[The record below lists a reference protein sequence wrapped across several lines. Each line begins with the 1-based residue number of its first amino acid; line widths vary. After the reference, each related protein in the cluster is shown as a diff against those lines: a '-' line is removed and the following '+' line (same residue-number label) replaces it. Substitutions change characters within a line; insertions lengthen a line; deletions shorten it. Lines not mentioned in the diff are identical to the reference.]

1 MITCESWGDYRLYT
15 MRSDT
20 VTAQFTD
27 VGAAIVSLKIKGRES
42 VIGHRTAEEYLALG
56 GCLGATV
63 GRYANRIRGAAFTLN
78 GKTYS
83 LTANEGRNT
92 LHGGTDGLPHHK
104 RRWES
109 TIDGEALRFTLV
121 SPDGDNGF
129 PGAVTA
135 TVSYTL
141 LPDGLRVDYEAESD
155 ADTHYAPTNHSYFDL
170 SGRGNCL
177 EATLQLNADR
187 YLAIDAEKLP
197 LAAEPVQG
205 TRFDFLAP
213 RKVAEDYDHAF
224 VLSGSPAC
232 TLTDGGRT
240 MRIFTDFPAIQVYTG
255 GGLGADHKPREAL
268 ALEPEFYPDSPNHP
282 EFPSTVLRKG
292 ERFHKYIEYR
302 FDENEK

>member
-1 MITCESWGDYRLYT
+1 MITGTEWGGYTLYT
-15 MRSDT
+15 MENENVR
-20 VTAQFTD
+20 AQLTD
-27 VGAAIVSLKIKGRES
+27 VGATIVSLQYKGRET
-42 VIGHRTAEEYLALG
+42 VIGHKTPQEYIELG
-56 GCLGATV
+56 GCLGATI
-63 GRYANRIRGAAFTLN
+63 GRYANRIRGAAFDLN
-78 GKTYS
+78 GVHYT
-83 LTANEGRNT
+83 LTANEGRNQ
-92 LHGGTDGLPHHK
+92 LHGGTAGQQHHR

-109 TIDGEALRFTLV
+109 RIDGDALRFTLV

-129 PGAVTA
+129 PGCLTA

-141 LPDGLRVDYEAESD
+141 LPDGLRVDYEAETD

-170 SGRGNCL
+170 SGKGNCL
-177 EATLQLNADR
+177 DAVLQLNADR

-197 LAAEPVQG
+197 VSIDPVQG

-232 TLTDGGRT
+232 TLTDGGLT
-240 MRIFTDFPAIQVYTG
+240 LRIFTDLPAIQVYTG
-255 GGLGADHKPREAL
+255 SGLKADHKPNEAL

-292 ERFHKYIEYR
+292 EHFHKYIEYR
-302 FDENEK
+302 YE